1 MRDDPQD
8 SREVT
13 TSTTSDNILLNGYD
27 DGQACLIDN
36 LSGRVIFST
45 EKTGVAVTS
54 VEIAKNV
61 FIVG

>member
-1 MRDDPQD
+1 LRDDPQD

-61 FIVG
+61 FVVG

>member
-1 MRDDPQD
+1 LRDDPQD

>member
-1 MRDDPQD
+1 VRDDAQD
-8 SREVT
+8 LREVT